1 MGESTRTVFLVFLV
15 VFIALVGGRFIQR
28 RHRGVRPSLFRMT
41 AAVYLAL
48 GLLLGGQGVGLLE
61 GEMLGNLE
69 PVLELAL
76 GWTGLLFGLQ
86 LGIRRLRRFPRG
98 FLAATF
104 FQSMVSMFLLAGVLY
119 LGLGYFLPQKGREFW
134 QVLIIMSLVGAVSS
148 PAETALASA
157 SGGNLRPRLARL
169 AHYVTSLDPLLPVLF
184 FGVSAGFYH
193 REAGGGIIPAVEWT
207 VVSALLGL
215 LLGLLFYSY
224 ARHRSSENELIMLII
239 AFTVFSGGIAAY
251 LNLSGLFIAV
261 VTGATLANLLP
272 TSEKIFRLLI
282 SREKPILIVFLV
294 LVGASW
300 SPVPESGLETVVVLL
315 AIYLAGRVGGKVVSM
330 AIVRLFFRENLEKGS
345 WCAGLALLGQG
356 GMSVALVAN
365 YQLLFGGG
373 LGMVAVSVIL
383 VAVMVSEAFAA
394 YAACYAL
401 GGKGEQGG

>member
-1 MGESTRTVFLVFLV
+1 
-15 VFIALVGGRFIQR
+15 
-28 RHRGVRPSLFRMT
+28 
-41 AAVYLAL
+41 
-48 GLLLGGQGVGLLE
+48 
-61 GEMLGNLE
+61 
-69 PVLELAL
+69 
-76 GWTGLLFGLQ
+76 
-86 LGIRRLRRFPRG
+86 
-98 FLAATF
+98 
-104 FQSMVSMFLLAGVLY
+104 
-119 LGLGYFLPQKGREFW
+119 
-134 QVLIIMSLVGAVSS
+134 MSLVGAVSS

-157 SGGNLRPRLARL
+157 SGGKLRPRLARL
-169 AHYVTSLDPLLPVLF
+169 AHYVTSLDPLLPILF
-184 FGVSAGFYH
+184 FGVFVGFYH

-330 AIVRLFFRENLEKGS
+330 AVVRLFFRENLEKGG

-373 LGMVAVSVIL
+373 LGTVAVSVIL